1 MSWIITSG
9 LMVLG
14 SVLLYLTVRKSSI
27 LKFPTQF
34 NNLAMFLI
42 PLSTYLLVGLGTGI
56 SYTIPAIYLLV
67 FALVAF
73 FLMYLPNVTS
83 LKSIELSP
91 NPGYSLVISK
101 SYVVFTTLISY
112 LFLNGEISTKKIIA
126 ILLIIAFSGL
136 ITVDPKKTKQTSS
149 KLWLPYTLYSFFGWG
164 LLSLSIKYFALQGL
178 STLTILTYLYSFVST
193 YILLEIIFRKI
204 CFEINYKTLNYFLL
218 IGLFSSVFNYYNF
231 YSVSIAPNVGYV
243 NAINAASISVVT
255 ILSIVLFKDD
265 FSLRK
270 IFGVFGV
277 TVGLL
282 LLLI

>member
-1 MSWIITSG
+1 
-9 LMVLG
+9 MVFG

-42 PLSTYLLVGLGTGI
+42 PLITYLFIGISAGI
-56 SYTIPAIYLLV
+56 SYTVTNNYLVV

-73 FLMYLPNVTS
+73 FLMYLPNITS
-83 LKSIELSP
+83 LKSIEIAP

-112 LFLNGEISTKKIIA
+112 LLLNGELSNKKIVA
-126 ILLIIAFSGL
+126 ILFIIAFSGL
-136 ITVDPKKTKQTSS
+136 ITIDPKKTKETSS

-164 LLSLSIKYFALQGL
+164 LLSLSIKYFSLQGF
-178 STLTILTYLYSFVST
+178 STLASLTYLYTFVSA
-193 YILLEIIFRKI
+193 YILLEIYFRRI
-204 CFEINYKTLNYFLL
+204 NLAINYVSLKYFLL
-218 IGLFSSVFNYYNF
+218 IGMFSSLFNYYNF

-243 NAINAASISVVT
+243 NAINAASISIVT
-255 ILSIVLFKDD
+255 ILSIIFFKDD

-270 IFGVFGV
+270 IIGVFGV
-277 TVGLL
+277 TAGLL
-282 LLLI
+282 LLLT